1 MEHGQTTQTFFAHC
15 RSSPIV
21 ELPHVFSLRRDENDL
36 SQQTLVTGECQ
47 QNYEDT
53 PNIGVK
59 DFMRL
64 TQRLLERNMDIFKHI
79 APFCSKPSAWLFA
92 SFCIEIEK
100 KKKSSSVH
108 RQSHEHR
115 QNEPP
120 TTPPT
125 RTTIYMTNGHP
136 DRAWNRHVCFDIFCF
151 VPFRYIRFSKLHSLP
166 VFVYISFCFVPFR
179 FVLVNFVTC

>member
-1 MEHGQTTQTFFAHC
+1 
-15 RSSPIV
+15 
-21 ELPHVFSLRRDENDL
+21 
-36 SQQTLVTGECQ
+36 
-47 QNYEDT
+47 
-53 PNIGVK
+53 
-59 DFMRL
+59 MRL

-179 FVLVNFVTC
+179 CGKFRYVSFCFIRFGIFRFAFHFAFYKYQKIVTGKVQVAYFENVISDWSIFKEAVLLSNQRFPNNSL

>member
-1 MEHGQTTQTFFAHC
+1 MHKGAIH
-15 RSSPIV
+15 RAYI
-21 ELPHVFSLRRDENDL
+21 EN
-36 SQQTLVTGECQ
+36 
-47 QNYEDT
+47 Y
-53 PNIGVK
+53 IK
-59 DFMRL
+59 Y
-64 TQRLLERNMDIFKHI
+64 IHI
-79 APFCSKPSAWLFA
+79 APFCSKLSAWLFT

-115 QNEPP
+115 QKEPL

-151 VPFRYIRFSKLHSLP
+151 VLFRYIRFAKLHSLP
-166 VFVYISFCFVPFR
+166 VFVYISFCFISVNFATFHFVSFGFGKFRYASFR
-179 FVLVNFVTC
+179 FGIFHFAFHFTFYRYPVKLN

>member
-1 MEHGQTTQTFFAHC
+1 
-15 RSSPIV
+15 
-21 ELPHVFSLRRDENDL
+21 
-36 SQQTLVTGECQ
+36 
-47 QNYEDT
+47 
-53 PNIGVK
+53 
-59 DFMRL
+59 MRL

-151 VPFRYIRFSKLHSLP
+151 VVVGKKCNPNPNRKLTEMSRTGNLLLLISSLILRSFSKTFS
-166 VFVYISFCFVPFR
+166 FIVYFYILETHR
-179 FVLVNFVTC
+179 L